1 MARSPFQLGAFP
13 LEDVRDFSHGWLA
26 RAMLRG
32 RHPMTSRRT
41 RVRDS
46 LGRLVVF
53 LSTLAAIFLVTS
65 GARAQFTIN
74 VVNEQSLPRL
84 NKEGNV
90 IPKRPQTLSPEGVSL
105 QDCVDD
111 QKIRFT
117 LQMSGFEIRSN
128 VEAWASIGQDCKAQ
142 TARNAATQVCWKVFD
157 SAIPLSPV
165 IDVDIPV
172 RRIMSGAPPNRPMEP
187 DDSEAVCGRVDLA
200 NISVHFLYFAPG
212 DTVTAQIDK
221 AVPVTVDTVGPAP
234 PSGLTALPGN
244 GRITVQWTNISGGA
258 GDAAATGGL
267 TELTGVKVYCDVAG
281 APRAEEDDDE
291 EAEPECRDVPVDA
304 GFDDADAAI
313 DGGTVRVCDDGGA
326 APETPSGGECSS
338 ANFTSDDG
346 APVLP
351 TAAFDAKF
359 KCGEVVG
366 NTGTSAA
373 ATQVG
378 NGPLLNG
385 TSYAVAVASTD
396 RFGNVGE
403 LSSVVC
409 QTPELT
415 TDFWEDY
422 RRAGG
427 GAGGCTTKGSELPL
441 GSMTTMF
448 VGGALAISI
457 LRRRTARR
465 NDRRR

>member
-1 MARSPFQLGAFP
+1 
-13 LEDVRDFSHGWLA
+13 
-26 RAMLRG
+26 
-32 RHPMTSRRT
+32 MTSRRT

-84 NKEGNV
+84 DKDGNIV
-90 IPKRPQTLSPEGVSL
+90 PKRPQTLSPEGVSL

-142 TARNAATQVCWKVFD
+142 TARNVATQVCWRVFD

-165 IDVDIPV
+165 TDVDIPV
-172 RRIMSGAPPNRPMEP
+172 RKIMAGAPPNRPTEP
-187 DDSEAVCGRVDLA
+187 DATAAVCGKVDLA

-212 DTVTAQIDK
+212 DPVTAQIDK

-234 PSGLTALPGN
+234 PSGLSALPGN
-244 GRITVQWTNISGGA
+244 GRITVRWANISGGA
-258 GDAAATGGL
+258 GDAGATGGL

-281 APRAEEDDDE
+281 GAPPAAEEP
-291 EAEPECRDVPVDA
+291 AEPECRDEPVDA
-304 GFDDADAAI
+304 GVDDADAAI
-313 DGGTVRVCDDGGA
+313 DGGTVRVCEDAGTTPA
-326 APETPSGGECSS
+326 TPSGGECSS
-338 ANFTSDDG
+338 ANFVDSEG
-346 APVLP
+346 VAVLP
-351 TAAFDAKF
+351 TAEFDAKY

-378 NGPLLNG
+378 NGPLVNG

-403 LSSVVC
+403 LSPVVC

-415 TDFWEDY
+415 TDFWDDY
-422 RRAGG
+422 RKAGG
-427 GAGGCTTKGSELPL
+427 GAGGCATKGSELPL
-441 GSMTTMF
+441 GSMATMF
-448 VGGALAISI
+448 VGGAVAVSI
-457 LRRRTARR
+457 LRRRATRR
-465 NDRRR
+465 TDRRR

>member
-1 MARSPFQLGAFP
+1 
-13 LEDVRDFSHGWLA
+13 
-26 RAMLRG
+26 
-32 RHPMTSRRT
+32 MTSRRP

-46 LGRLVVF
+46 LRRLFVF
-53 LSTLAAIFLVTS
+53 ASTLAAVFFVTT
-65 GARAQFTIN
+65 GASAQFTIN
-74 VVNEQSLPRL
+74 VVNELSLPRL
-84 NKEGNV
+84 DKDSNV
-90 IPKRPQTLSPEGVSL
+90 VSKRPQTLSPEGVSL

-117 LQMSGFEIRSN
+117 LQMSGYEPRAVI
-128 VEAWASIGQDCKAQ
+128 EAWASIGQDCKAQ
-142 TARNAATQVCWKVFD
+142 TARNAATQVCWRVFD
-157 SAIPLSPV
+157 AAIPLSPV

-172 RRIMSGAPPNRPMEP
+172 RKIMSGAPPNRPLEP
-187 DDSEAVCGRVDLA
+187 DATEAVCGKVDLA
-200 NISVHFLYFAPG
+200 NIGVHFLYFAPG
-212 DTVTAQIDK
+212 DPVTAQIDK
-221 AVPVTVDTVGPAP
+221 SVTVTVDTVGPAP

-244 GRITVQWTNISGGA
+244 GRITVRWTNISGGA
-258 GDAAATGGL
+258 DDAAATGGL

-281 APRAEEDDDE
+281 GASTETEEE
-291 EAEPECRDVPVDA
+291 EAEPVCRDEPVDA

-313 DGGTVRVCDDGGA
+313 DAGTVRVCEDAGSSTE
-326 APETPSGGECSS
+326 APSSDECSS
-338 ANFTSDDG
+338 ANFVDSDG
-346 APVLP
+346 ASVLP
-351 TAAFDAKF
+351 TAEFDAKY

-366 NTGTSAA
+366 NTGTSAV
-373 ATQVG
+373 ATQLG

-422 RRAGG
+422 RKAGG
-427 GAGGCTTKGSELPL
+427 GAGGCTTNGSELPL

-448 VGGALAISI
+448 VGVALAIST
-457 LRRRTARR
+457 LRRRTTQRR
-465 NDRRR
+465 DRLR